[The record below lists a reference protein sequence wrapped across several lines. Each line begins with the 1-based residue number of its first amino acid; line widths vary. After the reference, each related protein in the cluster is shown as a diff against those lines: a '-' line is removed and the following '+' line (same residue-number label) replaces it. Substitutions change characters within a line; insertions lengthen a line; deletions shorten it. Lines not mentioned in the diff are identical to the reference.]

1 MCSIDN
7 FGNDYLVGNKRS
19 IASNDKKRNRDTQ
32 LSISEMMT
40 MVILFHQMGY
50 RNFKI
55 FYTGYSVY
63 LRDAFPK
70 LVSYERFVVLMPSL
84 LIPLCVYVQLLKG
97 KDWWLI

>member
-7 FGNDYLVGNKRS
+7 FSNDYLVGNKRS

-55 FYTGYSVY
+55 FYAGYSVY